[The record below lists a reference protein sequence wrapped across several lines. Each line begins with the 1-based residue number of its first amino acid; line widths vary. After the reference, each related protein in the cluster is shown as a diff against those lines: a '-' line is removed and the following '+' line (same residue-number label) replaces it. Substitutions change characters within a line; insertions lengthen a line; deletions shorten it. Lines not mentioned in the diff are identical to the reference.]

1 MNSCSRRAFLKKF
14 GIAAGALVFTHTRLY
29 GQAPPLTVGVL
40 YGSKLPLGLGILNG
54 AQLAADELRYR
65 VIAADLDSEGD
76 PARTRSAL
84 SSLVG
89 QGAQAIVGAA
99 RPETVAAVALAMLSD
114 PPLLKVPVLITGTAS
129 GGTDQVA
136 ANYAKLKYLFRVG
149 IVNQAAQV
157 FDGGQFAGDFLD
169 ALLKGGRLPGKGEV
183 ALIGDALSG
192 DFRNGLLA
200 RLNRAGLTVV
210 GNLSDPQPAALLERL
225 QRIGVSA
232 AVTAFFDASYGAA
245 FTTAWSQNKVKIG
258 LFGWNEA
265 LLSAD
270 LGGAAAGYVLT
281 DFAAEAPK
289 VGARTA
295 EFYSNYTKRFG
306 ARPAYTAATT
316 YDALYALADAARRAG
331 TADGE
336 RLVTALETT
345 KLNGVVGLIR
355 FYSAEEQN
363 RDPLKLAVAH
373 DQVYGLSRTGGAPAF
388 DGARPFYVQLRTGG
402 QRVTLYPSEY
412 AAGAYELPPHFS

>member
-1 MNSCSRRAFLKKF
+1 MKSCSRRAFLKTF
-14 GIAAGALVFTHTRLY
+14 GIAAGVLVFTRTRIY
-29 GQAPPLTVGVL
+29 GQAPALTVGVL
-40 YGSKLPLGLGILNG
+40 YGSKLPLGLGISNG
-54 AQLAADELRYR
+54 AQLAADELKYR
-65 VIAADLDSEGD
+65 VIAADLDTEGD
-76 PARTRSAL
+76 PARTRSAI

-99 RPETVAAVALAMLSD
+99 RPETVLALLSEL
-114 PPLLKVPVLITGTAS
+114 PRLKVPVLITGTS
-129 GGTDQVA
+129 IGGTDQVA
-136 ANYAKLKYLFRVG
+136 TNYANLKYLFRVG
-149 IVNQAAQV
+149 IVNHAAQI
-157 FDGGQFAGDFLD
+157 FDGGQFAGGFLG
-169 ALLKGGRLPGKGEV
+169 ALLPSGKLPGKGEV

-192 DFRNGLLA
+192 DFRNGLLS
-200 RLNRAGLTVV
+200 RLNRAGLSVV

-232 AVTAFFDASYGAA
+232 AVTAFFDAAYGAA

-265 LLSAD
+265 LLSGD

-295 EFYSNYTKRFG
+295 EFYSNYAKRFG
-306 ARPAYTAATT
+306 ARPAYSAATT
-316 YDALYALADAARRAG
+316 YDALYTLADAARRAG

-336 RLVTALETT
+336 RMVAALETA

-355 FYSAEEQN
+355 FYSTEEQN

-373 DQVYGLSRTGGAPAF
+373 DQVYGLNRTGGAPAF
-388 DGARPFYVQLRTGG
+388 DGARPFYVQLRAGG
-402 QRVTLYPSEY
+402 QRVALYPNEY
-412 AAGAYELPPHFS
+412 AVGSYELPPHFS